1 MPLKPVLTL
10 AHSPDADDVV
20 MWWPLGDAERGRAP
34 AIDTGKWLFQPV
46 QIDIQEANDRAINAA
61 DLDITAISAHAYPHV
76 QDRYRI
82 TACGASMGEGY
93 GPKLVCRADDSRWI
107 GEDSPQRRREHRER
121 PAGSDSGSET
131 RPESDAPSPDLDQT
145 LRSLR
150 LCGESL
156 SIAVPGT
163 KTTAFLVLSL
173 MLGQR
178 FTPKPM
184 RFDLV
189 AEAVRQ
195 GHADAGLLIHEAQL
209 TFEDQGLRKLA
220 DLGHWWNRRH
230 ALPLPLG
237 LNVVKRDLDTRF
249 GPGSVDRLSGILA
262 ASIRHAMEHRDQ
274 SRRFLL
280 EHPDRK
286 PEWEDAALL
295 DRYLRMYVSPMSL
308 DMGTLGR
315 EALAT
320 LFREGAAAG
329 LCPPAAAA
337 DGVPDVAG

>member
-20 MWWPLGDAERGRAP
+20 MWWPLGDAEQGRPP
-34 AIDTGKWLFQPV
+34 AINTGKWLFQPA
-46 QIDIQEANDRAINAA
+46 QIDIQEANDRAIQAA

-93 GPKLVCRADDSRWI
+93 GPKLVCRGDDDRWQTDGAVPTLADPS
-107 GEDSPQRRREHRER
+107 
-121 PAGSDSGSET
+121 
-131 RPESDAPSPDLDQT
+131 APPT
-145 LRSLR
+145 
-150 LCGESL
+150 
-156 SIAVPGT
+156 IAVPGT

-173 MLGQR
+173 LLGQR
-178 FTPKPM
+178 FTPRPM

-249 GPGSVDRLSGILA
+249 GPGSVDHLSGILA

-329 LCPPAAAA
+329 LCPPIAAV